1 MSMFDDLAKSA
12 MGALGGGNSGV
23 GAAVSHLLSPEQGGL
38 NGLIQKFEQAG
49 MGDMIKGWIS
59 TGPNPAITPDQLSS
73 ALGPDA
79 VSQLAS
85 KTGLNPQDLL
95 AQLSAHLPG
104 LIDKLT
110 PNGTAPSGDAVQ
122 QGLGGILGSL
132 GGMLGKH

>member
-12 MGALGGGNSGV
+12 MSALGGNKGGI

-38 NGLIQKFEQAG
+38 NGLVQKFEQAG

-59 TGPNPAITPDQLSS
+59 TGPNPAINANQLSS
-73 ALGPDA
+73 ALGPETI
-79 VSQLAS
+79 SKLAAT
-85 KTGLNPQDLL
+85 TGLNPQDLL
-95 AQLSAHLPG
+95 GQLSAHLPG

-110 PNGTAPSGDAVQ
+110 PNGTAPSGDALQ